1 MKIAIISLPEI
12 NPGKHNLKDSRLDE
26 MDKLVRAKKKT
37 YAQVEA
43 VSEELIAEAD
53 AVLAAAD
60 CRADLI
66 LRDLEFC
73 EARLGR
79 SESEKEKELLNRI
92 KSGLEKEQFVS
103 ALGLSPEERSLI
115 SGLGFLTLKPVI
127 LAQAQEA
134 QDINALLRRCLR
146 EAGYISFF
154 TAGERETRAW
164 LIKKGATAWEA
175 SGAVHSDIQK
185 GFIRA
190 EIIACADF
198 VGCGGESAAKQQG
211 KMRLEPKEYV
221 MQDADWANFRFSK

>member
-1 MKIAIISLPEI
+1 MKIAVISLPEI
-12 NPGKHNLKDSRLDE
+12 NPGKHNIKDSRLDE
-26 MDKLVRAKKKT
+26 VDKLVGAKKKT

-43 VSEELIAEAD
+43 AGEGGLAEAE
-53 AVLAAAD
+53 AILAAAD

-73 EARLGR
+73 EARLSR
-79 SESEKEKELLNRI
+79 SESAEEKALLARI
-92 KSGLEKEQFVS
+92 KAGLEKEQFIS
-103 ALGLSPEERSLI
+103 ALGLTAQECSLI
-115 SGLGFLTLKPVI
+115 AGFGLLTLKPVV

-134 QDINALLRRCLR
+134 QDLNALLQRCLR

-154 TAGERETRAW
+154 TSGERETRAW

-190 EIIACADF
+190 EIISYADF
-198 VGCGGESAAKQQG
+198 IGCGGETPAKQAG
-211 KMRLEPKEYV
+211 KMRLEAKDYV
-221 MQDADWANFRFSK
+221 MRDADWANFRFSK